1 MDFSLL
7 HPSHWFH
14 THKHHECLFPFDVF
28 ATEIYNGKHKNHEIS
43 FKKGDIIQV
52 SGQCNADGTDP
63 IDVPR
68 TSTRMSNGI
77 MNTNYPVYPGTES
90 GKYWIGRLM
99 KYTPDGDHYPAH
111 DIGHFPVEKVMLQ
124 ADYSAFITSGK
135 DIRTKGSSETKNI
148 AEEEEAEEAERKAKA
163 EEEAAAK
170 AKSEEEKEAA
180 AKAKAEKEAA
190 AKAKA
195 EKEAA
200 AKAKAEKEAAAKAK
214 AEEEAAAKAKA
225 EQAQKELDD
234 QARKAQEELDR
245 LEAEEEAE
253 RKGEDEI
260 PEEEDESETAHDHA
274 YVATH
279 RQRTLEQAGAGK
291 SRVRQRVLYAPSK
304 ELHKKSCLRRLQL
317 PPTIPP
323 TPIILIIGDL
333 ASLDDDQQERQLDN
347 FRLGILR
354 AAASHDALIVDSGL
368 ASGMACAAPT
378 DEYAD
383 YCKKVC
389 SLGISPNKIEDP
401 LSQYHTHQ
409 LIISDYN
416 RWNDR
421 QDEFVK
427 HKLAMVRRLA
437 GSCRVVC
444 VLVNNGHTAWSE
456 ALEASKFGW
465 PIVLVQGSGDLAN
478 EIIYA
483 KMTGQCY
490 DFNIRQIVNDG
501 NTCVLN
507 SDCSE
512 AELYSLI
519 ALNLTYDVQGIK
531 KQIAYMP
538 KKVEGNK
545 KLKRAL

>member
-1 MDFSLL
+1 MYQLL
-7 HPSHWFH
+7 AIMVHWT
-14 THKHHECLFPFDVF
+14 THYKPKSCMYPFQVRAIEDN
-28 ATEIYNGKHKNHEIS
+28 AGDHGKTEIS
-43 FKKGDIIQV
+43 FKKGDMIKV
-52 SGQCNADGTDP
+52 MGQCDAEGHNAE
-63 IDVPR
+63 DVKR
-68 TSTRMSNGI
+68 TSKRVNEI
-77 MNTNYPVYPGTES
+77 MDVNYPVYEPENANIM
-90 GKYWIGRLM
+90 WIGELVTFTVDDSYASH
-99 KYTPDGDHYPAH
+99 KL
-111 DIGHFPVEKVMLQ
+111 GHFPVSKVEPM
-124 ADYSAFITSGK
+124 
-135 DIRTKGSSETKNI
+135 DIYDKEQ
-148 AEEEEAEEAERKAKA
+148 EEAAKKRKEERAKQRKLEAEEKEKA
-163 EEEAAAK
+163 EDE
-170 AKSEEEKEAA
+170 
-180 AKAKAEKEAA
+180 
-190 AKAKA
+190 
-195 EKEAA
+195 
-200 AKAKAEKEAAAKAK
+200 EAAAKAK

-225 EQAQKELDD
+225 EEEEAAAKAKAEQVQKELDE
-234 QARKAQEELDR
+234 QAKKAQEELDR

-253 RKGEDEI
+253 KKAELDETDII
-260 PEEEDESETAHDHA
+260 PEESEGEKAHDHV

-279 RQRTLEQAGAGK
+279 RQRTLEQAGAGT

-304 ELHKKSCLRRLQL
+304 ELHKKSCLRRLKL

-323 TPIILIIGDL
+323 TPIIFIIGDL

-347 FRLGILR
+347 FRLGVLR
-354 AAASHDALIVDSGL
+354 AAATHDALIIDSGL

-378 DEYAD
+378 EEYAD

-389 SLGISPNKIEDP
+389 TLGISPNKIEDP

-409 LIISDYN
+409 LIVSDYN

-437 GSCRVVC
+437 GNCRVVC
-444 VLVNNGHTAWSE
+444 ILVNNGHTAWSE

-465 PIVLVQGSGDLAN
+465 PLILVQGSGDLAN

-519 ALNLTYDVQGIK
+519 SLNLIYDVQGIK
-531 KQIAYMP
+531 KQIPYMP
-538 KKVEGNK
+538 KKEEGKK
-545 KLKRAL
+545 KLKRTL